1 MIVVY
6 VIIRMIKIFVKELVG
21 DERNFKILKE
31 ILFEEFYCIF
41 ECKYECDMLLYIL
54 YKIFFDE

>member
-1 MIVVY
+1 
-6 VIIRMIKIFVKELVG
+6 MIKIFVEELVG

-31 ILFEEFYCIF
+31 ILFEEFYYIF

-54 YKIFFDE
+54 YGLY